1 MLLQLYDPVTIGIR
15 LERSA
20 RSTRHGKTLQHKRRE
35 CKTIKAAS
43 KQNCMNASL

>member
-35 CKTIKAAS
+35 SVKQLRQQAS
-43 KQNCMNASL
+43 KTA